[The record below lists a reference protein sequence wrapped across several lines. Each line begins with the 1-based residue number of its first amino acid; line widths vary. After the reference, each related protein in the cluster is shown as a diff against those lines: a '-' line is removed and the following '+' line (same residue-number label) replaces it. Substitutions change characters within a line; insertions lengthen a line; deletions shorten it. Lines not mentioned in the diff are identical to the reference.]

1 MHVFKKSK
9 KILCALS
16 AGILNGLLGTG
27 GGIPLWFAISKQD
40 DKRKAF
46 ATASTGI
53 LILSLV
59 SVLLYLPSGTSFAM
73 PPLFLWSSIFGGAF
87 GAWLLNRIP
96 LLLLRILFAFL
107 LIGAGIFSIIRTV
120 SYGVFA

>member
-1 MHVFKKSK
+1 MQLLKKGK
-9 KILCALS
+9 KMICALS

-27 GGIPLWFAISKQD
+27 GGIPLWFAISKQE

-59 SVLLYLPSGTSFAM
+59 SVLLYLPSGTTFTT
-73 PPLFLWSSIFGGAF
+73 PPIFL
-87 GAWLLNRIP
+87 
-96 LLLLRILFAFL
+96 
-107 LIGAGIFSIIRTV
+107 
-120 SYGVFA
+120 

>member
-1 MHVFKKSK
+1 MQLLKKGK
-9 KILCALS
+9 KMICALS

-27 GGIPLWFAISKQD
+27 GGIPLWFAISKQE

-59 SVLLYLPSGTSFAM
+59 SVLLYLPSGTTFTT
-73 PPLFLWSSIFGGAF
+73 PPIFLWSSIFGGAF

-107 LIGAGIFSIIRTV
+107 LIGAGLFSIIRTV
-120 SYGVFA
+120 SHGVFA